1 MEYTVNELARLAG
14 ITPRTLRW
22 YDRVGLLSPERL
34 TEARYRVYG
43 PGQVDRLQ
51 QILFYREL
59 GLPLGEIKSILDDP
73 DFCPEAALRSHLQAL
88 KERQDRLNRLIATV
102 EQTLLN
108 RKGEIQM
115 TDSEK
120 FAAFQKKAVEENESK
135 YGPEIREK
143 YGDVAVDA
151 ANRALLGMDRE
162 KKDAWDALD
171 AQIRSA
177 LEAAVSGGED
187 PAGAEGQRIAQL
199 HKKWLSFVFKEYDP
213 NRHAGIAQLYVTDE
227 RFTAYYDRKVSGCAR
242 FLRDA
247 VLNLTETK

>member
-14 ITPRTLRW
+14 ITSRTLRW
-22 YDRVGLLSPERL
+22 YDRVGLLTPERL
-34 TEARYRVYG
+34 TEAGYRVYG

-59 GLPLGEIKSILDDP
+59 GLPLKEIKAVLDDP
-73 DFCPEAALRSHLQAL
+73 EFCPEAALQSHLQAL
-88 KERQDRLNRLIATV
+88 KERQDRLNRLIVTV

-120 FAAFQKKAVEENESK
+120 FAAFQKKAVEENEAK

-143 YGDVAVDA
+143 YGDAVVDT
-151 ANRALLGMDRE
+151 ANQALLGMDQE
-162 KKDAWDALD
+162 KKEAWDALGG
-171 AQIRSA
+171 QIREA
-177 LEAAVSGGED
+177 LTEAVKGGED
-187 PAGAEGQRIAQL
+187 PTGAEGQRIAQL

-213 NRHAGIAQLYVTDE
+213 GRHAGIAQLYVADE
-227 RFTAYYDRKVSGCAR
+227 RFTAYYDREVPGCAS

-247 VLNLTETK
+247 VLRLTGRK